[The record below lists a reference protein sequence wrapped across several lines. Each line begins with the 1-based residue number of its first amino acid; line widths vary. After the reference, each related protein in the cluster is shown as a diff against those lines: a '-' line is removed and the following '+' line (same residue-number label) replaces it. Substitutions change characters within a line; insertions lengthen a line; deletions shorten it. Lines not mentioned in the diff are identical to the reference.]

1 MNDFV
6 AQSFW
11 NGKHATIDH
20 RPYGSCGDGFHV
32 ADIATKLPE
41 QSLACQS
48 CGGRS
53 QRGVAGRNHRSPH
66 KLGEVVYVSHAE
78 FIWLI
83 VNARRGVKNLSNLS
97 GPQPAGDSHLVEIGI
112 SNKREQATMLVF
124 PAKASHAGLSR
135 SLKNRGHNHFPVDS
149 TFTQLRLFGGDGD
162 QSVVVNGFHKSIPQG
177 VEGSAQRAD
186 VFRRGYALLGL
197 RADSPIVHDGPAGNP
212 VLSV

>member
-11 NGKHATIDH
+11 NRKHATIDS
-20 RPYGSCGDGFHV
+20 RSYGSRGDGFHMT
-32 ADIATKLPE
+32 DIATKLPE

-83 VNARRGVKNLSNLS
+83 VNARRGVKNLSNLR
-97 GPQPAGDSHLVEIGI
+97 GAQPVGDSHLVEIGI
-112 SNKREQATMLVF
+112 GNKREQAAVLVF
-124 PAKASHAGLSR
+124 PAEASHSGLAR
-135 SLKNRGHNHFPVDS
+135 SLKNRSHHHFAMDS
-149 TFTQLRLFGGDGD
+149 TSTQLRFFGGNGD
-162 QSVVVNGFHKSIPQG
+162 
-177 VEGSAQRAD
+177 E
-186 VFRRGYALLGL
+186 
-197 RADSPIVHDGPAGNP
+197 
-212 VLSV
+212 